1 MQYDGMITTLLM
13 RKEETITTRSYT
25 FTVVFEPAEEGGYMV
40 TCPAL
45 PGLVTE
51 GDTLEEARR
60 MAADAIHGYLES
72 LKELGRPLPIGAN
85 LRVIGG

>member
-1 MQYDGMITTLLM
+1 M
-13 RKEETITTRSYT
+13 RKEDFITTKSYT
-25 FTVVFEPAEEGGYMV
+25 FTVVFEPAEEGGYTV

-60 MAADAIHGYLES
+60 MAADAIQGYLES
-72 LKELGRPLPIGAN
+72 LKELGRPLPPSEEHDKTPIRGE
-85 LRVIGG
+85 VTVQFQVV